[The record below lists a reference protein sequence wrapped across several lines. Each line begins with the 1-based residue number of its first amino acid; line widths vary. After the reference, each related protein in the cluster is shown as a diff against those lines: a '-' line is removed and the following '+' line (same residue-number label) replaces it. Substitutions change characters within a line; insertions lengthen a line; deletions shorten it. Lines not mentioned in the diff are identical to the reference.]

1 MRLFKPILAALFL
14 PLIFAQDNNNN
25 NNANNDDQPSSS
37 RSGTI
42 TSSPSGSASASRS
55 GSGSS
60 NSTSR
65 STTTSFNITTLTTS
79 LTVYPTST
87 PSGVKVEPTTLAL
100 TFTMN
105 TTDLNEGGAFSA
117 TNASI
122 WNGTLTNGTI
132 PFDGENKP
140 WEEGDSWL
148 PFKIRIDPA
157 YGVLGAL
164 LIVSG
169 IPVAVLGGKN
179 RWSSLAISTGYAV
192 MLLTLVLILRWGV
205 QPNLQPPSPSPPSTT
220 LRGLYLLA
228 CVIAS
233 FFGAALGIFLY
244 TFAKYWVSAIGGFTF
259 GWFLLATR
267 QGGLITSVLGRWGL
281 LGGLTVAAF
290 VGSLPKFSN
299 EWMMLVSTAWIGATA
314 FTLGVDCYTR
324 GGLKEFYMY
333 NLGFKE
339 LFPKLN
345 GFKYPL
351 TQTMMI
357 ELGILAAMVVI
368 GAAIQFR
375 VLNILTKKLR
385 QMREEE
391 EAKIEAEE
399 IEKAAERF
407 KNVGA
412 ELSEWEDKHGNGHRK
427 SGSPPPSSVPTDP
440 YGSLAGSAKRVE
452 HDHSSIM
459 LPQLGF
465 GQGSE
470 DRRASSALSLLR
482 DSDPKGLYE
491 SVALGSPGL
500 PNPDTP
506 SVGGLLG
513 LEELKV
519 GEPSSPTHSNPELE
533 SQMRLLDE
541 IKKAREEIRGS
552 LDRLSSNGT
561 PAPSVRSDSM
571 LLGRGTTPTPSLVT
585 AGERRDRHT
594 STSTTDRR
602 DRHLS
607 SASSNILDL
616 DFNKRERHMSAT
628 SGKILNLDFSDT
640 PGPRALSPDEKK
652 PAPSAPQSEWDAYLA
667 QRKVVTQPLNPSPPP
682 PPPPPVNMISVPAS
696 VARGISE
703 RRERTTSMLE
713 HRVSDFGP
721 RDSRQMGTYP
731 TSYGTP
737 GGGGSGQLQ
746 RNTSAGQ
753 DRPGSSYDNFG
764 GSSQPLGSP
773 IAVDRAT
780 SPRGYESRS
789 RPVSQIPA
797 PGPVSQ
803 YPASRPTS
811 QQPPARQQA
820 SRPAMSI
827 DELAERHRQRMSRMQ
842 DPVTSKMREEV
853 EVEEARKK
861 LERQKQAEKD
871 EQKRQER
878 ERFARERERETG
890 AGGQGRGKEEVLRN
904 TDEWRRSVVLDAPP
918 PPATASREREREKQR
933 AKEKQRASRQFAS

>member
-1 MRLFKPILAALFL
+1 MRFFKPILAALSL
-14 PLIFAQDNNNN
+14 PLIFAQENNNN
-25 NNANNDDQPSSS
+25 GNDNQSSS

-42 TSSPSGSASASRS
+42 TASPSGSASASASRS

-105 TTDLNEGGAFSA
+105 VTDLDEGGAFSA

-132 PFDGENKP
+132 PFNGENKP
-140 WEEGDSWL
+140 WEEGDSWV
-148 PFKIRIDPA
+148 PFKIKIDPA

-164 LIVSG
+164 LIISG

-267 QGGLITSVLGRWGL
+267 DGGLITSVLGRWGL

-333 NLGFKE
+333 NLGFKD

-351 TQTMMI
+351 TQVMMI

-412 ELSEWEDKHGNGHRK
+412 ELSEWEDKHGNGTRR

-440 YGSLAGSAKRVE
+440 YGSLSGSAKRLE

-465 GQGSE
+465 GQSPE
-470 DRRASSALSLLR
+470 DRRGSIG

-491 SVALGSPGL
+491 SVALSSPGL
-500 PNPDTP
+500 PHPDTP
-506 SVGGLLG
+506 SGMLLG
-513 LEELKV
+513 LEELKS

-533 SQMRLLDE
+533 SQMKLLEE

-561 PAPSVRSDSM
+561 PAPSIRSDTM
-571 LLGRGTTPTPSLVT
+571 LLGRGTTPTPTLVT
-585 AGERRDRHT
+585 AGEKRDRHT

-602 DRHLS
+602 SRHLS

-616 DFNKRERHMSAT
+616 DFNKRERHMSST
-628 SGKILNLDFSDT
+628 SGKILNLDFSDR
-640 PGPRALSPDEKK
+640 PESRALSAEDTK

-682 PPPPPVNMISVPAS
+682 PPPANMISVPAS

-703 RRERTTSMLE
+703 RRDRTTSMLE

-731 TSYGTP
+731 TS
-737 GGGGSGQLQ
+737 SGQE
-746 RNTSAGQ
+746 
-753 DRPGSSYDNFG
+753 RPGSSYDYFG
-764 GSSQPLGSP
+764 GGSRQPLGSP
-773 IAVDRAT
+773 IAVDSAT

-789 RPVSQIPA
+789 RPVSQ
-797 PGPVSQ
+797 
-803 YPASRPTS
+803 YPSSRPVS
-811 QQPPARQQA
+811 QQPPPTQQPPPPRQPA
-820 SRPAMSI
+820 PRPAMSI
-827 DELAERHRQRMSRMQ
+827 DELAERHRQRMSRIQ

-861 LERQKQAEKD
+861 WERQKQAEKD
-871 EQKRQER
+871 EQKRKER
-878 ERFARERERETG
+878 ERFAREREREAG
-890 AGGQGRGKEEVLRN
+890 ANAAQGRGKEEVLRN

-918 PPATASREREREKQR
+918 APAPGPAARDRDRERERQR